1 MENGW
6 IGDGWIEYGWIDVE
20 RKMDGQMNRQMMD
33 GKEMVEDGW
42 MERGWTEDAQTGGWM
57 DGWRENGD
65 PDAKHSAL
73 FFLLGH
79 ALVVNL

>member
-1 MENGW
+1 
-6 IGDGWIEYGWIDVE
+6 
-20 RKMDGQMNRQMMD
+20 MMD